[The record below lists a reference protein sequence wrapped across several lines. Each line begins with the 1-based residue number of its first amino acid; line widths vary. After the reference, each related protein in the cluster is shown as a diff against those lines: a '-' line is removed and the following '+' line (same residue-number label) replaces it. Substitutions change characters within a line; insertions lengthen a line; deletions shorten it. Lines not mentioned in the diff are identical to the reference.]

1 MMTSASLSSRPYHLV
16 LTRHGQSVGNAERRH
31 QGQADFPLTQLGRS
45 QTQQLAAHWKNQG
58 KSFDYLISSPLLRAK
73 NTAEILSKSL
83 EVEISLDPI
92 WMERDNGQLA
102 GLLHDEAQ
110 EKIPQPDFIPLYQ
123 PIAETGESQWEL
135 FLRAGKAI
143 QTILSED
150 PGRYL
155 IVGHGGLFNQVM
167 HAVLGLTPQPNFQ
180 GPRFRFSNTG
190 FTELEY
196 LPAKGAWNIH
206 NHNARPHLEA
216 DPR

>member
-1 MMTSASLSSRPYHLV
+1 MISASSSSLPYQLV

-45 QTQQLAAHWKNQG
+45 QTQQLAAYWKNQE

-73 NTAEILSKSL
+73 NTADILARELEL
-83 EVEISLDPI
+83 EVVLDPI
-92 WMERDNGQLA
+92 WMERDNGKLA

-110 EKIPQPDFIPLYQ
+110 KKLPQPDFIPLYQ

-143 QTILSED
+143 NTILSAD
-150 PGRYL
+150 PGSYL

-180 GPRFRFSNTG
+180 GPRFRFFNSG
-190 FTELEY
+190 FSELEY
-196 LPAKGAWNIH
+196 LPDKGTWNIH
-206 NHNARPHLEA
+206 NHNTRPHLEA